1 MPTPRALMTSRPWCA
16 PPPGGWC
23 LLDLPTDSPWR
34 NPLER
39 LWRHCRREVTQGELC
54 VSLEAL
60 IQAAHAFFARCN
72 QCPHRVLSIIGT
84 PAA

>member
-1 MPTPRALMTSRPWCA
+1 MTSRPWCA

-34 NPLER
+34 HPLER